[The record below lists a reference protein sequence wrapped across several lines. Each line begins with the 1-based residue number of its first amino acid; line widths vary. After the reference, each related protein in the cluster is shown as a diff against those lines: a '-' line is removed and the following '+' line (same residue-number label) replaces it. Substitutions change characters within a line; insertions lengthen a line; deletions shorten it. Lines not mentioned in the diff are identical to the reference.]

1 MKALALPGEEPFAP
15 GINRFQ
21 LVKDGAA
28 WQVTTILWDA
38 EKEST
43 PLAREVPEVAVQAGT
58 SG

>member
-1 MKALALPGEEPFAP
+1 MKALARPGEEPFAR
-15 GINRFQ
+15 GIKSFQ

-43 PLAREVPEVAVQAGT
+43 PLAREVPEVAVQAPA